1 MVSATAFE
9 FAYTQAPPSMKAVAQ
24 SFELLTT
31 CIGNIID
38 IFLVQIKLGDTQAG
52 FHPNKCYGPSRHYHM
67 AHVIWAI
74 ASNLIAQDF

>member
-1 MVSATAFE
+1 MNLKVMVSATAFE

-52 FHPNKCYGPSRHYHM
+52 FHVLHLYILFDWRSLS
-67 AHVIWAI
+67 A
-74 ASNLIAQDF
+74 NLKTS

>member
-38 IFLVQIKLGDTQAG
+38 IFLVQIKLGDTKAG
-52 FHPNKCYGPSRHYHM
+52 FHLFIFCIY
-67 AHVIWAI
+67 IWLVKRLSA
-74 ASNLIAQDF
+74 NLKTS

>member
-1 MVSATAFE
+1 MNLKVMVSATAFE

-52 FHPNKCYGPSRHYHM
+52 FHVSHLYIY
-67 AHVIWAI
+67 
-74 ASNLIAQDF
+74 LIGQKLER

>member
-52 FHPNKCYGPSRHYHM
+52 FHLFIFCIY
-67 AHVIWAI
+67 IWLVKRLSA
-74 ASNLIAQDF
+74 NLKTS

>member
-1 MVSATAFE
+1 MNFKVMVSATAFE

-52 FHPNKCYGPSRHYHM
+52 FHLLHLYFLFDWSE
-67 AHVIWAI
+67 V
-74 ASNLIAQDF
+74 